1 MFRVTPLLIAL
12 AALGALWFFWPFGK
26 FDGVVQVEPPQPT
39 TGGGQ
44 LFTKPLSKDAAT
56 PEARPEQ
63 EGGAQDLAA
72 LPDGSAEEAQPPKAQ
87 LQPKRFY
94 RVVVQDGGSLKA
106 GNTSIRL
113 EGIEVEGLTGQCED
127 TRGYAWSCGRFAR
140 SALMRLIRGRAV
152 VCHVPIKGQPDALT
166 ARCSVGGTDLS
177 LWMVAQ
183 GWAKPKAPAKANL
196 KTAADTAQERRLGI
210 WR

>member
-1 MFRVTPLLIAL
+1 MFRVTRILIVL
-12 AALGALWFFWPFGK
+12 VALGALWVFWPFGK
-26 FDGVVQVEPPQPT
+26 FDGVVQVEPPQQN

-44 LFTKPLSKDAAT
+44 LFTRPLSKTAST
-56 PEARPEQ
+56 PEARSEQ
-63 EGGAQDLAA
+63 EDGAQDLAA
-72 LPDGSAEEAQPPKAQ
+72 VPGVTAEETQPPKPQ

-94 RVVVQDGGSLKA
+94 QVVVQDGGSLKA

-113 EGIEVEGLTGQCED
+113 EGIEVEGLSGQCED
-127 TRGYAWSCGRFAR
+127 TRGQAWPCGRFAR
-140 SALMRLIRGRAV
+140 SALTRLIRGRAV
-152 VCHVPIKGQPDALT
+152 ICHVPIKGQHEALT

-183 GWAKPKAPAKANL
+183 GWAKPKAPATATL
-196 KTAADTAQERRLGI
+196 KTAADAAQERRLGI